1 MISAGRAC
9 QLLVPPSF
17 LCFLVT
23 LFFSRT
29 LIPVTCLR
37 KVRITENPNHGSCLY
52 PTNMVCIRTLLLVEA
67 SCWSCLCWSS
77 SFWSWTSSPRA
88 PLLTVARYDAIWL
101 FVIMYLYVSQ
111 SLCCFFLNW
120 CLLVSNMSISGRTFN
135 LVVRKFMRRHHPE
148 VRRLCLGHQR
158 GGCGCHF
165 RYFLLIILLLS
176 DLFFLADTI
185 QPPPPVQCHATT
197 SHCHWASGVSRASA
211 WCVLACFWRNHH
223 PL

>member
-37 KVRITENPNHGSCLY
+37 KVRISENPNPGSCLY

-77 SFWSWTSSPRA
+77 SFWSLTSSPRA

-135 LVVRKFMRRHHPE
+135 LVVRKFMRRHHPG
-148 VRRLCLGHQR
+148 VRRPCLGYQR
-158 GGCGCHF
+158 GGQGPLFDVIINRDRSWWLRCKLCHGWWRVPQKISWVALNNNKCF
-165 RYFLLIILLLS
+165 TYILFVFSEHSWYL
-176 DLFFLADTI
+176 
-185 QPPPPVQCHATT
+185 
-197 SHCHWASGVSRASA
+197 
-211 WCVLACFWRNHH
+211 
-223 PL
+223 